1 MITRKL
7 LCFLITSILYLCLH
21 LCSLHSLF
29 LMSAHRGKFRDFSSV
44 WIQFSMEVAHET
56 QTWSV
61 CGWIGLCINV
71 FHFVAYIGSI
81 IFLHCIQLLSESQV
95 VWTVNIIIEILYR
108 LILFLFINDIV
119 LLLFYQKMNKNNKSL
134 IKEFVKLGAQ
144 NLQSETCT
152 GWLWCWQFVFYL
164 IKCM

>member
-71 FHFVAYIGSI
+71 FRFVAYIGSI

-119 LLLFYQKMNKNNKSL
+119 FFSFTRKWIKIINLLSKNLSNWGHR
-134 IKEFVKLGAQ
+134 IWNQRHAQ
-144 NLQSETCT
+144 DDCDVGNLY
-152 GWLWCWQFVFYL
+152 F
-164 IKCM
+164 I